1 MMLYKVHVHRRTY
14 PDGSVGLSL
23 RYFDMR
29 PGETL
34 AKDDEGHVTRPAVRR
49 EIYEQIIR
57 TERNP
62 SKTRLRYWEREATTA
77 AWERQKELNRDAKD
91 AMNACRID
99 KAVNAYIM
107 HCQATKAAGTAEN
120 TERMLTRFME
130 FMTFRQ
136 LMPKNLSGVSV
147 THIAHWRNELL
158 ERGLSAST
166 VNLYLSIL
174 SSWFKWA
181 IGESYCRG
189 NPAKDA
195 NKAKAIQ
202 TDKSLPVSSPAD
214 LWRVLD
220 ALEYDTRA
228 ATIGLLATSGLRIG
242 EAAALTWDGSWDVS
256 KDTLWVGA
264 PDTETKK
271 HRRTIPVCDL
281 LRHWLTVL
289 KMNNTEGPWI
299 IGNLKG
305 TIRLSSQPKA
315 WLRPFNISPHDFR
328 RFFRCGMETV
338 GCPNH
343 FVDDLL
349 GHRTNKVRVAYTD
362 PVNMEATRPYLDK
375 LSDWILAAK
384 PKI

>member
-1 MMLYKVHVHRRTY
+1 MTLFKVHVHRRTY
-14 PDGSVGLSL
+14 PDGSIGLSL

-34 AKDDEGHVTRPAVRR
+34 AKDQEGHVTRPAVRK
-49 EIYEQIIR
+49 ELFEQIIR

-62 SKTRLRYWEREATTA
+62 TKTRMRMWDREAASA

-91 AMNACRID
+91 AMNACRVD
-99 KAVNAYIM
+99 KAMNAYVI
-107 HCQATKAAGTAEN
+107 HCQATKATGTAEN
-120 TERMLTRFME
+120 TERMLARFME
-130 FMTFRQ
+130 FMSFRQ
-136 LMPKNLSGVSV
+136 FNVKNLSGVSI
-147 THIAHWRNELL
+147 THLAQWRDELL

-166 VNLYLSIL
+166 VNLYLCVL
-174 SSWFKWA
+174 SAWFKWA
-181 IGESYCRG
+181 IKEGYCRA
-189 NPAKDA
+189 NPGKEV
-195 NKAKAIQ
+195 NKVKAIQ
-202 TDKSLPVSSPAD
+202 TDKRLPLSSPAD
-214 LWRVLD
+214 LWRILD

-228 ATIGLLATSGLRIG
+228 ASMGVLATSGLRIG
-242 EAAALTWDGSWDVS
+242 EASALTWDGSWDVG
-256 KDTLWVGA
+256 KDVLWVGQ

-281 LRHWLTVL
+281 LRRWLMVL

-305 TIRLSSQPKA
+305 TIRLTSQPKA
-315 WLRPFNISPHDFR
+315 WLKPFNISPHDFR

-338 GCPNH
+338 GCPIQ

-362 PVNMEATRPYLDK
+362 PVNMEATRPYLDN
-375 LSDWILAAK
+375 LSEWILAAK
-384 PKI
+384 P